1 MADLGSIV
9 LVRRFVHT
17 YGHHSLLAATR
28 WGTLIVSGDAVMTL
42 DWFEAQEGYYN
53 CVDFGLA
60 AETIRRIGQ
69 AADLVIPGHGNWFPA
84 GTGFPRDLTA

>member
-84 GTGFPRDLTA
+84 GER